1 MYRFLFF
8 SIALSFNTLSHTQP
22 LFIGPEK
29 IKSLDSLYRLTFPSS
44 DPGAI
49 IIIAQGGRPVFKK
62 AYGMANLEN
71 SVMLNTDHKMGI
83 GSISKQFAAVS
94 ILLLQQEGK
103 LNIKDDIRKYLPSYN
118 TYGKIITI
126 ENILSHTSGIPSYT
140 ELNGF
145 DTISNKTL
153 SNYQLVKFFEKQPL
167 LFEPGTNWS
176 YSNSGYV
183 LAGLIVE
190 KISGRPF
197 NDFLQQR
204 IFRPLLMTETS
215 LGSSTFILP
224 GKASEYSGPTPK
236 GRMKVETQYN
246 WYWAY
251 AAGQI
256 VSTVDD
262 MLKWDEALYNPEFL
276 TTDLLNIAHKSFIL
290 KNGED
295 AHYGTGWAIAS
306 FKNKSMVQHGGSIG
320 GYRAQGMRIPED
332 HLYVLILSN
341 AAATNA
347 SLTANKSLS
356 ILYDMPSLKENQE
369 NVQSW
374 KEIEGIYSSPNS
386 GLRLQS
392 NFGTKETFY
401 TIRVDSSNRVT
412 AQRTSAAPISLS
424 TSGKDL
430 LFDKTNPFVGW
441 KIERN
446 AQGMVDGIRF
456 TQFFPGYGPER
467 FNKKVS
473 AIIPPKPVPGII
485 DSNILVKYVGVFEQE
500 FGNRVKINID
510 KGKLYMEDLVLGIK
524 TQLNWISG
532 NTFWVKETDM
542 QVVFDA
548 TAKGIITGAH
558 FFNGFKDIMLKRVEE
573 IY

>member
-1 MYRFLFF
+1 LFF

-62 AYGMANLEN
+62 AYGMASLEN